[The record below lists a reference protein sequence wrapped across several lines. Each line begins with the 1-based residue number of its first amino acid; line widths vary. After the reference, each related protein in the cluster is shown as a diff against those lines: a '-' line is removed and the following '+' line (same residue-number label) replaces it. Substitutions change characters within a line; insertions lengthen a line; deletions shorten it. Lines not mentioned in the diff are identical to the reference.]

1 MKKNLLDAIIYNA
14 SIAAIY
20 VVVTLITYPISYR
33 GIQFRFAE
41 ILMIFVFFR
50 KEYSFGLTIGCLI
63 SNLMS
68 PLGIID
74 IAFGTFA
81 TLLSCILMMFSKH
94 LIVAISFP
102 VIINALLVGLE
113 LYIVFT
119 ESFLFSALTVGLG
132 ELVVMIVGYIIF
144 MIGKKK
150 KSYFTFLRFNQNL
163 DFKF

>member
-1 MKKNLLDAIIYNA
+1 MKKNMLDAIIYNA

-41 ILMIFVFFR
+41 ILMIFAFFR
-50 KEYSFGLTIGCLI
+50 KEYGFGLTIGCMI

-74 IAFGTFA
+74 VFFGTLA
-81 TLLSCILMMFSKH
+81 TLISCILMMYSKH
-94 LIVAISFP
+94 LLVAISFP
-102 VIINALLVGLE
+102 VIVNALLVALE
-113 LYIVFT
+113 LLIVFN
-119 ESFLFSALTVGLG
+119 EPFLLSVLTVGLG

-144 MIGKKK
+144 MAFKKK
-150 KSYFTFLRFNQNL
+150 KAHYKFLRFNQNL

>member
-1 MKKNLLDAIIYNA
+1 MKKNLLDAIVYNA

-41 ILMIFVFFR
+41 ILMIFCFFR
-50 KEYSFGLTIGCLI
+50 KEYAFGLTIGCMI

-74 IAFGTFA
+74 IAFGTIA
-81 TLLSCILMMFSKH
+81 TLLSCILMMYSKH
-94 LIVAISFP
+94 LLVAISFP
-102 VIINALLVGLE
+102 VIINAILVGLE
-113 LYIVFT
+113 LLIVFQ
-119 ESFLFSALTVGLG
+119 EPFFISLLTVGLG
-132 ELVVMIVGYIIF
+132 ELVVLVVGYILF
-144 MIGKKK
+144 MCFKKK
-150 KSYFTFLRFNQNL
+150 KTCYKFLRFNQNL